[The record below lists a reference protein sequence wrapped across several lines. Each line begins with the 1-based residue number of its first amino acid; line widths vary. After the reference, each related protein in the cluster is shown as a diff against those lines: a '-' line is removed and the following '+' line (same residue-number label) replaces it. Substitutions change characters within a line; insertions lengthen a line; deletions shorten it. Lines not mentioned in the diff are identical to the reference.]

1 MIEKSKVKNEMKL
14 IISAKPLVM
23 ANGHTI
29 WEGSFR
35 AKAGCL
41 TYSTGIE
48 LFWFGLKKWRKNVR
62 WLRSQ
67 YVWAGFFHEKKNH
80 NLSWKISK

>member
-48 LFWFGLKKWRKNVR
+48 LFWFGLKKW
-62 WLRSQ
+62 
-67 YVWAGFFHEKKNH
+67 
-80 NLSWKISK
+80 